1 METTYHGPMETS
13 NRQLKIRSP
22 RKLRRDLR
30 TLALFT
36 AVYCNNHHQD
46 LQKTKLAQ
54 RKLPVTVPELA
65 RYRYCA
71 DCRGLLNYALDRR
84 LSCPLEPKPS
94 CRECPHNCYAQLQRD
109 KIRKV
114 MAFSG
119 PYLVKRGR
127 LDLLWRL
134 RFG

>member
-1 METTYHGPMETS
+1 METS
-13 NRQLKIRSP
+13 NGPQRFRSP
-22 RKLRRDLR
+22 RKLRRDLK

-36 AVYCNNHHQD
+36 AVYCDKHHQGP
-46 LQKTKLAQ
+46 KNKLEQ
-54 RKLPVTVPELA
+54 RELPVTLPELA
-65 RYRYCA
+65 NYRYCA
-71 DCRGLLNYALDRR
+71 DCQNLLNYALDRR

-109 KIRKV
+109 KIRAV

-127 LDLLWRL
+127 LDLLWRMW
-134 RFG
+134 FS